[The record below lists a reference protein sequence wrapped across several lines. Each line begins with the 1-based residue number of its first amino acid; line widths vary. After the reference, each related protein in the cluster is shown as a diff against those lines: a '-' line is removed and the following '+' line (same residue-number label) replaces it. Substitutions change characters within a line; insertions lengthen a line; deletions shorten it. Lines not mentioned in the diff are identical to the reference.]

1 MIKSVEDRVTTI
13 KRELG
18 HIDFAEVVAAMK
30 DGFKKVFDVELVEG
44 QLSREERRLASKL
57 KKDKCSTAD
66 WTLRDKNNS
75 TSMRG
80 LVFCIRIK

>member
-1 MIKSVEDRVTTI
+1 MTTI

-44 QLSREERRLASKL
+44 QLSREERRLALKL
-57 KKDKCSTAD
+57 KKEKCSTAD
-66 WTLRDKNNS
+66 WMFKR
-75 TSMRG
+75 
-80 LVFCIRIK
+80 